1 MRNQID
7 LGIFNFGVFL
17 QIYQMCFLFL
27 CNQVLGRE
35 SIHNG
40 LESVDNDRFFLAAT
54 PTQHCTCNTFYEKPN
69 VTRASI
75 LKKKSY
81 YKIMAI
87 GAKSLLNAYQCTYNS
102 VIFF

>member
-17 QIYQMCFLFL
+17 QIYQLCFLFL

-40 LESVDNDRFFLAAT
+40 LESVDNDRFLLDAT
-54 PTQHCTCNTFYEKPN
+54 PTQHCACNTFYEKPN

-75 LKKKSY
+75 LKNIILQNNGHWCEKFIECIS
-81 YKIMAI
+81 MH
-87 GAKSLLNAYQCTYNS
+87 L
-102 VIFF
+102 